1 MKRLCK
7 FSSAVDLPTRHPS
20 SSRSGKMMIQVMVYL
35 TMLSSLMGI
44 AGLCLHAAFR
54 ADEVDQRDSF
64 LLRSLL
70 RCEQQLRDDNRTG
83 SFKVESADKMS
94 LELPEQKRISWGS
107 HRGVLTRRVLTDDK
121 LLSFDRFPFPA
132 GTVVEFAASENRF
145 VLVRINEPSDAVV
158 YAKAADGSTH
168 QSKPDAVAMP
178 PKPDGAALT
187 RSVEIRL
194 RGAL

>member
-1 MKRLCK
+1 MKRHCK
-7 FSSAVDLPTRHPS
+7 SSPAVDLSRPRPS
-20 SSRSGKMMIQVMVYL
+20 SSRSGKMMIQVMVYM

-54 ADEVDQRDSF
+54 ADEVDVRDSF

-83 SFKVESADKMS
+83 SFKVESPDKMA
-94 LELPEQKRISWGS
+94 LEQPEQKKISWES
-107 HRGVLTRRVLTDDK
+107 HRGVLTRRVLTNDK
-121 LLSFDRFPFPA
+121 VQSFDRFPFAA
-132 GTVVEFAASENRF
+132 GSVIEFQTGENGF

-187 RSVEIRL
+187 RSIEIRL